1 MVVIRMEGIEVVAAR
16 AVTTVAEAVTVA
28 EEADGADAKA
38 TRLGREDTGT
48 TVVSSTTPRDEEVG
62 AVEVDGVTRTL
73 ILRIR
78 RRSRVDITC
87 RRALKCITLRNTSCR
102 RKCRNEIKFFPL

>member
-1 MVVIRMEGIEVVAAR
+1 MVVIRMQGIEVVAAG
-16 AVTTVAEAVTVA
+16 AVTTVAEAVTAVV
-28 EEADGADAKA
+28 EADGADAKA
-38 TRLGREDTGT
+38 TGLGREGNSTK
-48 TVVSSTTPRDEEVG
+48 VVSSTTPRDEEVG

-78 RRSRVDITC
+78 RRSRVDTTC
-87 RRALKCITLRNTSCR
+87 RRALKCITLRSTSCQ